1 MITLSKK
8 LKIFTAEYIKT
19 QNFAQLSSSL
29 NNIVKLNSRNG
40 FVVNV
45 VMMDIEFE
53 EIANK
58 IGNIEVNTTAVREHV
73 GEIERRIRVV
83 TEISRCMVSTLPFE

>member
-1 MITLSKK
+1 M
-8 LKIFTAEYIKT
+8 
-19 QNFAQLSSSL
+19 
-29 NNIVKLNSRNG
+29 
-40 FVVNV
+40 NV

-83 TEISRCMVSTLPFE
+83 KEISRCMVSTLPFE